1 MIHTSVHTPY
11 MFRLASF
18 GLLVHGP
25 LGHFFYGFLDGKFPG
40 VESKTVALKVRLL
53 IYILPHMHVFMVL
66 ERENNR

>member
-1 MIHTSVHTPY
+1 

-53 IYILPHMHVFMVL
+53 IYITSHVCVYGI
-66 ERENNR
+66 REGK